1 MIVLLRECRGA
12 SSRQRR
18 LTATVIVARLAAA
31 SPAATRS
38 SAKRV
43 MSDTASLIALSDLPL
58 VKPGDNLAALL
69 ASGLERRIGKLLSAG
84 DVLVVAQKIV
94 SKAEG
99 RYVDLARI
107 EPGAEAEHLARETD
121 KDPRLVQVI
130 LDESRRIV
138 RHRPGV
144 LIVEHRLGYVMAN
157 AGIDRSN
164 IDPTMGEEPV
174 LLLPRNPDASAAA
187 LREELA
193 AHFGIAPAV
202 IISDSFGRAWRVGT
216 TGTALGAAGLPA
228 LIDLRGHDDLYGR
241 TLRVT
246 EVGFADEIAAAAS
259 LLMGQADEALPAV
272 LVRGLMWSA
281 VARPAKTL
289 IRAAEEDLFR

>member
-1 MIVLLRECRGA
+1 
-12 SSRQRR
+12 
-18 LTATVIVARLAAA
+18 
-31 SPAATRS
+31 
-38 SAKRV
+38 
-43 MSDTASLIALSDLPL
+43 MSHTASLIALTDLPL
-58 VKPGDNLAALL
+58 VKPGDDLAALL
-69 ASGLERRIGKLLSAG
+69 AAALERRLGKLLTRG

-94 SKAEG
+94 SKTEG
-99 RYVDLARI
+99 RYVDLVRV
-107 EPGAEAEHLARETD
+107 EPGVEAQRLARESE

-130 LDESRRIV
+130 LDESRRVV

-174 LLLPRNPDASAAA
+174 LLLPRDPDGSAAA
-187 LREELA
+187 LREKLA

-272 LVRGLMWSA
+272 LVRGLVWSA
-281 VARPAKTL
+281 VARPATTL